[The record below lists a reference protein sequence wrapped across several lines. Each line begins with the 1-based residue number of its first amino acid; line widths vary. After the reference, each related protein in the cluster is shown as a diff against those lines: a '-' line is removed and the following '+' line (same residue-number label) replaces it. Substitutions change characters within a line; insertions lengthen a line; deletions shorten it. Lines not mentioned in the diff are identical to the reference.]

1 MEQNN
6 PNYKNQT
13 RPPGNSGQQQNQGNY
28 QFPYQG
34 EKLPGDPSAISLGIV
49 SLVLLFI
56 GCLCY
61 GIPAVITLIFSI
73 IGLVI
78 ANKNLKTY
86 HADPTKYSQSS
97 LKSIN
102 IGKILSIIGVALSS
116 VVCLILLI
124 IALFFGSILAA
135 AMDGEFD
142 TFKGF
147 ENQQNE
153 SISSDKESPSEE
165 EWKYDDEEELD
176 SLETET
182 DSVLQIEEISI
193 ENVIEK

>member
-6 PNYKNQT
+6 PNYKNQS
-13 RPPGNSGQQQNQGNY
+13 RPSGNSGQQQNQGNY

-61 GIPAVITLIFSI
+61 GIPAVITLILSI

>member
-1 MEQNN
+1 M
-6 PNYKNQT
+6 
-13 RPPGNSGQQQNQGNY
+13 
-28 QFPYQG
+28 
-34 EKLPGDPSAISLGIV
+34 
-49 SLVLLFI
+49 
-56 GCLCY
+56 
-61 GIPAVITLIFSI
+61 
-73 IGLVI
+73 
-78 ANKNLKTY
+78 
-86 HADPTKYSQSS
+86 
-97 LKSIN
+97 KSIN

-135 AMDGEFD
+135 AMDGKFD

-153 SISSDKESPSEE
+153 SISSDKESTSEE

-182 DSVLQIEEISI
+182 DSVLQIEEISN

>member
-6 PNYKNQT
+6 PNYKNQS
-13 RPPGNSGQQQNQGNY
+13 RPSGNSGQQQNQGNY

-61 GIPAVITLIFSI
+61 GIPAVITLILSI
-73 IGLVI
+73 VGLVI

-135 AMDGEFD
+135 AMDGKFD

-153 SISSDKESPSEE
+153 SISSDKESTSEE

-182 DSVLQIEEISI
+182 DSVLQIEEISN

>member
-6 PNYKNQT
+6 PNYKNQS
-13 RPPGNSGQQQNQGNY
+13 RPSGNSGQQQNQGNY

-61 GIPAVITLIFSI
+61 GIPAVITLILSI

-135 AMDGEFD
+135 AMDGKFD

-153 SISSDKESPSEE
+153 SISSDKESTSEE

-182 DSVLQIEEISI
+182 DSVLQIEEISN